1 MTFLLATPLL
11 FILIAA
17 LVIAIA
23 IAVEVEREGWA
34 TTFFSASIALLLWH
48 YWSDIWGWISSNPR
62 DTMLFTGGYI
72 ALGITWALIKWKS
85 YISASSRYFK
95 FLGDKFKEE
104 IGEIGANWRRWVDA
118 LNKHKKQL
126 KVKSYTSF
134 SEQDEPEDVIKK
146 VTISAADKKSTIV
159 SWIAYW
165 PMSIA
170 ATLLNDPI
178 RRFFS
183 WIYDRISGVFQRMSN
198 NSTKG
203 LAEAVSMHKY
213 EEKDQK
219 K

>member
-1 MTFLLATPLL
+1 MTFLLTTPLL
-11 FILIAA
+11 LILIAA

-23 IAVEVEREGWA
+23 IAVEIEREGWA
-34 TTFFSASIALLLWH
+34 TTFFSASIALVFWN
-48 YWSDIWGWISSNPR
+48 YWSDIWGWISQNPR
-62 DTMLFTGGYI
+62 DTFIFLGGYI
-72 ALGITWALIKWKS
+72 VAGVIWALIKWKS
-85 YISASSRYFK
+85 YISESARYFK
-95 FLGDKFKEE
+95 FLGEKFAQEV
-104 IGEIGANWRRWVDA
+104 GEIGANWKRWIEG
-118 LNKHKKQL
+118 LNKHRKQL
-126 KVKSYTSF
+126 KVNAWTSF
-134 SEQDEPEDVIKK
+134 YDSDEPEDVINKI
-146 VTISAADKKSTIV
+146 TISARDKKSIIV

-183 WIYDRISGVFQRMSN
+183 WVYDRISGVFQRMSN

-203 LAEAVSMHKY
+203 LTEAVGMHKY